1 MKKII
6 ISIAFISLIGLT
18 ASCSKNK
25 EKAIDK
31 LPVISV
37 TINKTAPSNSVK
49 YIEASGKIEAESSA
63 NISTRMM
70 GYVTSIEVKTG
81 QTVSKG
87 QLLATIS
94 SSDLQAKKAQADAG
108 VNQATAFYNSAK
120 GDYERFVVLFSQN
133 SASQKEMDDI
143 TMHFEMAK
151 AGLETAKQ
159 TRNEV
164 MAQFSYTNITAP
176 FSGTVTGTFVK
187 QGDLANPGMP
197 LIAVEGT
204 SKMQAVVI
212 VSESEISHIKNGI
225 AATVNIKSLD
235 KTTTGKVAEI
245 STSAQN
251 TGGQYIV
258 KIDLDKSE
266 DILSGMFVNAVFPM
280 DKTEVKTSSKLV
292 LIPQQVIITQGQ
304 LKGIYVISDDN
315 TAILRWLRLGKT
327 YGNDIEV
334 LSGLAAGE
342 KYVIKADGRL
352 FNGAKVNVQYDYS
365 F

>member
-25 EKAIDK
+25 EKATDE

-37 TINKTAPSNSVK
+37 TINETAPSSSVK
-49 YIEASGKIEAESSA
+49 YIRASGKTEAESSA

-70 GYVTSIEVKTG
+70 GYITSVKVKTG
-81 QTVSKG
+81 QTVNKG

-94 SSDLQAKKAQADAG
+94 SNDLQAQKAQADAG

-120 GDYERFVVLFSQN
+120 KDYDRFVALFSQN

-143 TMHFEMAK
+143 ATRFEMATS
-151 AGLETAKQ
+151 GLEAAKQ
-159 TRNEV
+159 MKNEV

-176 FSGTVTGTFVK
+176 FSGIVTGTFVK
-187 QGDLANPGMP
+187 EGDMANPGMP
-197 LIAVEGT
+197 LISVEGT
-204 SKMQAVVI
+204 SKLQAVVM

-235 KTTTGKVAEI
+235 KTITGKVNEI

-258 KIDLDKSE
+258 KIDLDKTE
-266 DILSGMFVNAVFPM
+266 NILSGMFVNAVFPM
-280 DKTEVKTSSKLV
+280 EETEVKTSNKLV
-292 LIPQQVIITQGQ
+292 LIPQEAIITQGQ
-304 LKGIYVISDDN
+304 LKGIYVINDDN
-315 TAILRWLRLGKT
+315 TAILRWLRLGKN

-352 FNGAKVNVQYDYS
+352 FNGAKVNVQ
-365 F
+365 